1 MLLSHKYKF
10 IFIKTKKT
18 AGTSVEIELSK
29 LMSEQDIVTPIKP
42 NHPEHFPRNFIHNG
56 KRLFNHIMIADL
68 MKIFPETIFR
78 DYYKFC
84 IEREPVDKCVSD
96 YFMHKNSPYHN
107 KTKKELTWD
116 EYINFRNFPIDTDK
130 YTDKDNKLCVNKI
143 IRYENLEEE
152 LTKISK
158 KLDFPFNGINVR
170 AKSGFREN
178 LFVSNK
184 DREIIY
190 EEFYYSNKFT
200 GYSI

>member
-56 KRLFNHIMIADL
+56 KRLFNHMIADL
-68 MKIFPETIFR
+68 MKIFQKLFLEIIIN
-78 DYYKFC
+78 FC

-116 EYINFRNFPIDTDK
+116 EYINIRNFPIDTDK

-158 KLDFPFNGINVR
+158 KIRF
-170 AKSGFREN
+170 
-178 LFVSNK
+178 
-184 DREIIY
+184 
-190 EEFYYSNKFT
+190 
-200 GYSI
+200 SI